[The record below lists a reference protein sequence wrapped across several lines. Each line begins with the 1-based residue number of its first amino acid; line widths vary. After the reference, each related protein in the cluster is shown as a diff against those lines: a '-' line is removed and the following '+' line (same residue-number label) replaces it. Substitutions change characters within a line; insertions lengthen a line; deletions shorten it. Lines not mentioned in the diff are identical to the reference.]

1 MNDQLNTRTHIS
13 LIPISLISQLSIL
26 ETVTQWFLIILISA
40 L

>member
-1 MNDQLNTRTHIS
+1 MNDQLNTHIS
-13 LIPISLISQLSIL
+13 LIPISLISQLSPL